1 MSDWPTQE
9 DLKPENNM
17 TFKRIASVIG
27 CNADII
33 SDAWVNLGL
42 DALDD
47 PNELRDLRK
56 AVKIYGSAAN
66 TLGKFTICYP
76 AFLTQS

>member
-47 PNELRDLRK
+47 PNELRDLRRRLRFM
-56 AVKIYGSAAN
+56 VQPQN